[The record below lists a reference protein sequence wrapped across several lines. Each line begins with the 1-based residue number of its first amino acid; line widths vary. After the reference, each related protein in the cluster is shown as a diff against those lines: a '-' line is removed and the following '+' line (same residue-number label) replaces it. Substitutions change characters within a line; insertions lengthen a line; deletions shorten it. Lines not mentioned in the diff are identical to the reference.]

1 MTWSI
6 IITLIAVGFL
16 LVILEIFVLPGFIA
30 GILGGVAVIVGISQA
45 FVHYGNKA
53 GAYTLGS
60 SFVLFVGI
68 MFFFFREKTW
78 TKLALHDVID
88 GQVNTHE
95 RSKVQVGDTGKSVSR
110 ISPSGNALINDNI
123 VEVHTTTTPIDP
135 ETEIK
140 VIQIDGY
147 KILVKPIQK

>member
-30 GILGGVAVIVGISQA
+30 GILGGIAVIVGISQA
-45 FVHYGNKA
+45 FVHYGNEA
-53 GAYTLGS
+53 GAYTLGA
-60 SFVLFVGI
+60 SFVLFVVI
-68 MFFFFREKTW
+68 MIFFFREKTW
-78 TKLALHDVID
+78 SKLALHDVID

-95 RSKVQVGDTGKSVSR
+95 RSNVKAGDTGKTVSR
-110 ISPSGNALINDNI
+110 VSPSGNALINDNV
-123 VEVHTTTTPIDP
+123 VEVHAVSGPIDP
-135 ETEIK
+135 DTEIR
-140 VIQIDGY
+140 VVLIDGY